1 MPATKSGT
9 AKRYA
14 EAVFEIAKT
23 RGSFDRWSEDLDRI
37 ARIQRDQDIAT
48 LMSAPTVGMSQK
60 EAFLTKALPDASPEA
75 MNLVRILLR
84 RGRFVLASQ
93 IAGHYAEILNLHKG
107 IAVAQVT
114 SAVPLTVEELKAVE
128 QRLSAMTGRRVVVES
143 SVDRAILGGIVAR
156 IGDQL
161 IDASVRGRLDALKRR
176 LAPA

>member
-23 RGSFDRWSEDLDRI
+23 RGSFDRWSEELDRI
-37 ARIQRDQDIAT
+37 AHIQRDQDIAI

-60 EAFLTKALPDASPEA
+60 EAFLAKALPDASPEA
-75 MNLVRILLR
+75 LNLVRILLR
-84 RGRFVLASQ
+84 RGRFVLVPDIAS
-93 IAGHYAEILNLHKG
+93 HYKEMLNRHNG
-107 IAVAQVT
+107 IAVAHVT

-128 QRLSAMTGRRVVVES
+128 LRLSAMTGRRVVVEA
-143 SVDRAILGGIVAR
+143 SVDRAILGGIIAR

-161 IDASVRGRLDALKRR
+161 IDGSVRGRLDALKRR